1 MMLGIQVLKSKKW
14 ISFFAL
20 IFVSISLFIFSL
32 RVFLTEDLLKENIST
47 LYYSQEENLLFHQS
61 SDLGKFREW
70 NQIENFPEYLINAVI
85 ASEDKRYYY
94 HPGIDPLSLVRILK
108 HFIATGRVIG
118 GGSTIPQ
125 QLSRIL
131 NPSWKEDHKLI
142 RKCKEISF
150 ALAINLRYTKKS
162 ILEAYLNS
170 VSIRN
175 NSEGFSIAAKRYFG
189 KNIKYLSKE
198 ESIGLVVLMRNNYP
212 SEESF
217 HRRVQEL
224 SQSLGNEEEV
234 NLGYLESRL
243 LFKNPGSLRNEEIGA
258 ENYHFTEWMK
268 HQFPN
273 FKGNI
278 ISTISSELNRTI
290 YEIVLSELR
299 VLERYKASNASV
311 VVFEIDPKDK
321 TKIRLVSMIGSR
333 NFFDYDAGQVNGSIA
348 YRDAGS
354 ILKPFLYA
362 QAIDSGLLKPNSIL
376 EDKEFRIHSENAS
389 EIFIPKNAD
398 LKFWGD
404 VTMAEALAN
413 SRNIPAYRTI
423 DTLGTLEFRKFLE
436 KLGFHH
442 LNRSTDYYG
451 HGLAMGTGGASLFNV
466 TYAYSAFVLDGI
478 LPIIEI
484 GSQGDHKLTVNKVKR
499 IISSETA
506 EEISGILRDSDL
518 RKKAFSDRGFLNFP
532 YPIGLKTGTSKDFR
546 NSWTIGFSDRYIVGT
561 WVGNFSGGS
570 MENVTG
576 NWGAGRI
583 FQSIMRHLV
592 STSPVVQSKYHHTD
606 SISVCRKTGMRA
618 RETCPMISIK
628 MRKSF
633 HPSKVCDLHSDQKI
647 SKSLEILSPSNG
659 QIFYLSNKLPLDSQ
673 KIPFQF
679 RNLSESERYQILLDE
694 STKINIQQNNKLG
707 INLSKGRHK
716 IEIKNKDTVLQKVEF
731 TVQFKD

>member
-1 MMLGIQVLKSKKW
+1 MLGIQVLKSKKW

-108 HFIATGRVIG
+108 HFLTTGRVIG
-118 GGSTIPQ
+118 GGSTITQ

-131 NPSWKEDHKLI
+131 NPSWRGDHTII
-142 RKCKEISF
+142 RKCKEVLFS
-150 ALAINLRYTKKS
+150 LAINLRYTKKS

-224 SQSLGNEEEV
+224 SQSLGNKEEV

-243 LFKNPGSLRNEEIGA
+243 LFKNPSSLRNEEIGA

-278 ISTISSELNRTI
+278 LSTISSELNRTI

-321 TKIRLVSMIGSR
+321 TKIKLVSMIGSR

-362 QAIDSGLLKPNSIL
+362 HAIDLGLFKPNSIL
-376 EDKEFRIHSENAS
+376 EDKEFRIHSENPS

-404 VTMAEALAN
+404 LTLAEALAN

-423 DTLGTLEFRKFLE
+423 DAIGTLEFRKFLE
-436 KLGFHH
+436 KLGFDH
-442 LNRSTDYYG
+442 LNRSTEYYG

-466 TYAYSAFVLDGI
+466 TYAYSAFVLDGN

-484 GSQGDHKLTVNKVKR
+484 GNQEKTKLTVNKVKR
-499 IISSETA
+499 VISSETA

-532 YPIGLKTGTSKDFR
+532 YTIGLKTGTSKDFR

-592 STSPVVQSKYHHTD
+592 STSAVAQNQYYHTE

-618 RETCPMISIK
+618 SETCPMISIK

-633 HPSKVCDLHSDQKI
+633 HPSEICEFHQDHKI
-647 SKSLEILSPSNG
+647 SKSLEIISPSNG
-659 QIFYLSNKLPLDSQ
+659 QVFYLSNKLPLDSQ
-673 KIPFQF
+673 KIPIQF
-679 RNLSESERYQILLDE
+679 RNLSGSDSYQILLDE
-694 STKINIQQNNKLG
+694 STNINVRQNSKLG

-716 IEIKNKDTVLQKVEF
+716 IEIKNKDSVLQKVEF